1 MKAFFMGGPNQ
12 NRFSGPVT
20 VFHERPLPERATP
33 VGYGALID
41 SFLTASSGPSV
52 PLPRRLSAIGGRH
65 RAIDTGNWRLYS
77 PRYEPQPTLEGH
89 LTFALK
95 YEGLDLA
102 VLKRL
107 FLAVGPADV
116 EAIVRARPTGS
127 YARRLWFLY
136 EWLTG
141 TTLDVPSAKMGSY
154 VLALDPAL
162 QLETDGKNSP
172 RHRVRNNLPGTPA
185 FCPLVFRT
193 PAIEELIAM
202 NLAQRAREA

>member
-1 MKAFFMGGPNQ
+1 MREPNQ

-20 VFHERPLPERATP
+20 VFHGRPLPERATP
-33 VGYGALID
+33 VGYAALID
-41 SFLTASSGPSV
+41 SFLTASSEPSV
-52 PLPRRLSAIGGRH
+52 PLPRQLSAIGARH
-65 RAIDTGNWRLYS
+65 RAVDTGEWRLYS

-107 FLAVGPADV
+107 FLAVGPAEV

-141 TTLDVPSAKMGSY
+141 TTLDVP
-154 VLALDPAL
+154 
-162 QLETDGKNSP
+162 
-172 RHRVRNNLPGTPA
+172 
-185 FCPLVFRT
+185 
-193 PAIEELIAM
+193 
-202 NLAQRAREA
+202 